1 MKGFLQNV
9 FWFFE
14 GSNLFAFVCLM
25 LGLMFGV
32 FGYLAPETD
41 ATLQATYYAFAA
53 VLAVLGVC
61 LYVYKFFGGNTGGR
75 RFAQ

>member
-1 MKGFLQNV
+1 MKRFFEGV

-25 LGLMFGV
+25 LGLMFGI

-41 ATLQATYYAFAA
+41 ATLRATYYAFAS
-53 VLAVLGVC
+53 VLSVFGVSI
-61 LYVYKFFGGNTGGR
+61 YF
-75 RFAQ
+75 

>member
-25 LGLMFGV
+25 LGLMFGA
-32 FGYLAPETD
+32 FGYLAPEAD

-53 VLAVLGVC
+53 VLSV
-61 LYVYKFFGGNTGGR
+61 FGASIYFYNFINRNTGGR
-75 RFAQ
+75 FAAR